1 MLIMMVINPGR
12 ERAWKFN
19 NSYSFCNS
27 YLCGEIMTTDAL
39 PAEVGESNRLIVPP
53 LPSCGTKSWFRDEKH
68 FLYSQKNAKSER
80 NIYYEF

>member
-1 MLIMMVINPGR
+1 
-12 ERAWKFN
+12 
-19 NSYSFCNS
+19 
-27 YLCGEIMTTDAL
+27 MTTDAL